1 MFNLK
6 VISISKQTLVE
17 TEEMFL
23 DVEFNI
29 IKAGEDVETGEP
41 TQEIVAERRLAFP
54 LDTKPEVVQASLQKY
69 LETFTLEQEQA
80 AARAEVDKANK
91 NADNVISELEGLE
104 L

>member
-6 VISISKQTLVE
+6 VISITKQTLVE

-29 IKAGEDVETGEP
+29 IKTDEADENP
-41 TQEIVAERRLAFP
+41 PSIVAERRLAFP

-80 AARAEVDKANK
+80 VARAEVDKAQK